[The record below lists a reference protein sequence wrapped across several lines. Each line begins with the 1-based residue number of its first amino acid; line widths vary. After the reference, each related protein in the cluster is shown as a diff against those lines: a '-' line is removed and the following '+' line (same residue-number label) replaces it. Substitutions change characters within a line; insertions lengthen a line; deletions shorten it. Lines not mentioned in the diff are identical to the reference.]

1 MDKIYV
7 QLGPY
12 LSLSILSVNRL
23 ANFRVLKKIIVDF
36 FIVRCDGT
44 DFISHLILM
53 LCVIAENR
61 FFGPA
66 LIFVHRAFDGA
77 IS

>member
-1 MDKIYV
+1 M
-7 QLGPY
+7 QLGPD
-12 LSLSILSVNRL
+12 LSLSLLSVNRL

-66 LIFVHRAFDGA
+66 LMYSVTGKEWTLALKE
-77 IS
+77 